1 MNFSRITIISG
12 HYGSGKTNIAV
23 SLAYDL
29 KKVEEKVAIAD
40 IDIVNPYFRT
50 KDNEQ
55 QLERAGIRLICS
67 EYANSNVDI
76 PALPQD
82 MYAVTDDKE
91 LHSILDVGGDERGAL
106 ALGRIS
112 PAIREENDYQM
123 LYVVNKF
130 RPLTKDADS
139 AIEVMREIEAA
150 CGLKFTAIINNSNLG
165 AETTADDVIGS
176 LDYAAEISQKTELP
190 VLFTSVNRSVAE
202 QLNGEIENLYV
213 MEIETKL

>member
-1 MNFSRITIISG
+1 
-12 HYGSGKTNIAV
+12 
-23 SLAYDL
+23 
-29 KKVEEKVAIAD
+29 
-40 IDIVNPYFRT
+40 
-50 KDNEQ
+50 
-55 QLERAGIRLICS
+55 
-67 EYANSNVDI
+67 
-76 PALPQD
+76 

-165 AETTADDVIGS
+165 AETTADDVISS

-202 QLNGEIENLYV
+202 QLNGEIKNLYV

>member
-29 KKVEEKVAIAD
+29 RKVEEKVAIAD

-165 AETTADDVIGS
+165 VETTADDVISS
-176 LDYAAEISQKTELP
+176 LNYAAEISQKTELP